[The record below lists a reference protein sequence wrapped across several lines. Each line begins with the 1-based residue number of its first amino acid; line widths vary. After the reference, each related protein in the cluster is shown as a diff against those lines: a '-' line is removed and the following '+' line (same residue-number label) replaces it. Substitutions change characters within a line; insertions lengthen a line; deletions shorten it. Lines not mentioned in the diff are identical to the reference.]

1 MDAKTARRMAQVALQ
16 FLSEAQLEPQM
27 TDARVEE
34 IETSGDGSEWYVTVS
49 YARPLPSY
57 TAEAQLA
64 KILPSAVLTGRDT
77 PMERDFKRVTIKAN
91 SGEVV
96 SVARRELV

>member
-1 MDAKTARRMAQVALQ
+1 MDAKTAKKMAQLAIK
-16 FLSEAQLEPQM
+16 FLADAQLEPHM

-34 IETSGDGSEWYVTVS
+34 IETSDDGSEWYVTVS

-64 KILPSAVLTGRDT
+64 QILPSAAPFGQR
-77 PMERDFKRVTIKAN
+77 PMERDFKRVTVRADN
-91 SGEVV
+91 GEVI